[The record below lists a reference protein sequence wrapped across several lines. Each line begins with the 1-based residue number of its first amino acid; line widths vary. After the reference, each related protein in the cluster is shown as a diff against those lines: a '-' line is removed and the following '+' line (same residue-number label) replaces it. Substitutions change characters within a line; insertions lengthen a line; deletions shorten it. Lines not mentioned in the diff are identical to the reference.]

1 MLNSKRL
8 TVRAARYSIRAATF
22 AVILG
27 VLPAAA
33 CMRAPEPGPS
43 KEEIWK
49 QVYIARLE
57 ALRALDQAFNAL
69 GQEYFKLEIE
79 YRNSGRDDLAAISRE
94 RGRAFHAQHMEFKK
108 RIADLEEID
117 ARLRRG
123 ESAIGIETR
132 RPAGTST
139 PVTPAAAVE
148 PAAAEATPMRT
159 PTPSPDALP
168 AGDEAIETP
177 ESQP

>member
-69 GQEYFKLEIE
+69 G
-79 YRNSGRDDLAAISRE
+79 RDRRDD
-94 RGRAFHAQHMEFKK
+94 G
-108 RIADLEEID
+108 
-117 ARLRRG
+117 G
-123 ESAIGIETR
+123 
-132 RPAGTST
+132 
-139 PVTPAAAVE
+139 
-148 PAAAEATPMRT
+148 AAEADVVLEGDLR
-159 PTPSPDALP
+159 ALDLALVGLAAQLP
-168 AGDEAIETP
+168 VELGALREAGGAEGVALGDEAARGVDDPLAAVGDGAGVDELAALAFGARP
-177 ESQP
+177 SAS